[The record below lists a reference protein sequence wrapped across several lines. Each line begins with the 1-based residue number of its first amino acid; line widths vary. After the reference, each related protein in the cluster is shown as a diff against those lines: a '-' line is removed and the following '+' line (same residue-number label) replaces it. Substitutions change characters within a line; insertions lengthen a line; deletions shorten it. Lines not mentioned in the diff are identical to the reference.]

1 MSRKYNQTSIEV
13 LKELSEKPTVSIRL
27 LFDIFGKD
35 KPFKDFYNLIFRLES
50 QGLLKK
56 EGKKLASI
64 TPEGTNLLLRLAP
77 KTDGVWKIVIFDIPE
92 KHQKVRNILRG
103 KLKQLYFKK
112 WQNSIWIS
120 PYILPEDIEE
130 EFRSLGQKFFIRLIK
145 TSDINIV
152 EDLKNMFK
160 I

>member
-13 LKELSEKPTVSIRL
+13 LRELTEKPSVSIRL
-27 LFDIFGKD
+27 LFDIYGKD

-56 EGKKLASI
+56 ENKKLASI
-64 TPEGTNLLLRLAP
+64 TPEGKSLLLRLAP

-103 KLKQLYFKK
+103 KLKQL
-112 WQNSIWIS
+112 
-120 PYILPEDIEE
+120 
-130 EFRSLGQKFFIRLIK
+130 FF
-145 TSDINIV
+145 
-152 EDLKNMFK
+152 
-160 I
+160 